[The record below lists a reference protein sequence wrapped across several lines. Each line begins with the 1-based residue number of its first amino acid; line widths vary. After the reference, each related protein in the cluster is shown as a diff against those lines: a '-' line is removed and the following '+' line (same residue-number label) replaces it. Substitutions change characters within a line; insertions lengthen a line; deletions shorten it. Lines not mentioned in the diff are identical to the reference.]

1 MKGKVL
7 KILKYMGFGFIG
19 LIIIGIVFGK
29 PMADEIIINE
39 ENITMDIHQS
49 QQVALTV
56 HPDDGLQQQKGC
68 FSCYL
73 DFECSDADI
82 IKIEEIKDGKLI
94 LKSLEKEGLVTLQY
108 KKDDVKSN
116 SVTIQVVNQQ
126 ALAMAKAKEKQ
137 EAEKK
142 QAEEI
147 KQQEN
152 AKKAEEQKKSDEKK
166 KSEQAKKNAAQTASQ
181 RSSSQSNK
189 SSSTSSSNQSHHT
202 NSAMVYIP
210 KTGKKYHS
218 NANCSNMKN
227 PSQVSLS
234 EAQSRVFTA
243 CKKCY

>member
-49 QQVALTV
+49 QQVAVTV
-56 HPDDGLQQQKGC
+56 HPDDGLL
-68 FSCYL
+68 SED